1 MGEQV
6 ADLPPDSA
14 LATVFNDLNKHARR
28 GYGSGMS
35 FTAAVLG
42 GSGYAGGELVR
53 ILAQHPN
60 FNLGPITAASNA
72 GTLIAD
78 RIPALAPVL
87 GDRRFSETD
96 PGAVSGVDVA
106 FVALPHGESQT
117 LMESLTTQV
126 GHVVDLGADFRL
138 PLDDYTTWYGAGH
151 GAPTLLDDFQY
162 GLVEVFRD
170 AIGSAQHIANP
181 GCYPTAANLALAP
194 ALANGWLDPASLVVN
209 AASGISGAGRSLK
222 DANLYSQANESVTA
236 YGLLTHRH
244 TAEIEWVCSQI
255 AGQPVTALFTPHL
268 APMTRGIHATAT
280 ARLSEPS
287 NGVTT
292 DDALAAYRE
301 FYADSPFVVVSDNPP
316 STKSTFGANT
326 VYVTCRI
333 DQRTGHFLGIAVE
346 DNLVKGAA
354 GQAVQCANL
363 LLGLDETAGLPI
375 LGVTP

>member
-1 MGEQV
+1 
-6 ADLPPDSA
+6 
-14 LATVFNDLNKHARR
+14 
-28 GYGSGMS
+28 MS
-35 FTAAVLG
+35 LTAAVLG
-42 GSGYAGGELVR
+42 GSGYAGGELLR
-53 ILAQHPN
+53 ILSGHPD
-60 FNLGPITAASNA
+60 FELGPVTAASNA
-72 GTLIAD
+72 GAVISD

-87 GDRRFSETD
+87 GDRRFIETD
-96 PGAVSGVDVA
+96 PAAVAGVDVA

-117 LMESLTTQV
+117 MMQSLVAQV
-126 GHVVDLGADFRL
+126 GHVIDLGADFRL
-138 PLDDYTTWYGAGH
+138 PLDQYDTWYGAGH
-151 GAPTLLDDFQY
+151 QAPQLLDSFQY

-170 AIGSAQHIANP
+170 SVAAATHIANP

-244 TAEIEWVCSQI
+244 TAEIEWVCSQV

-268 APMTRGIHATAT
+268 VPMTRGIHATAT
-280 ARLSEPS
+280 ARLTQA
-287 NGVTT
+287 GAAITT
-292 DDALAAYRE
+292 EQALAAYRE
-301 FYADSPFVVVSDNPP
+301 FYGGSPFVVVGDNPP

-326 VYVTCRI
+326 VYVTCRV

-363 LLGLDETAGLPI
+363 MFGLDERAGLPMI
-375 LGVTP
+375 GVTP